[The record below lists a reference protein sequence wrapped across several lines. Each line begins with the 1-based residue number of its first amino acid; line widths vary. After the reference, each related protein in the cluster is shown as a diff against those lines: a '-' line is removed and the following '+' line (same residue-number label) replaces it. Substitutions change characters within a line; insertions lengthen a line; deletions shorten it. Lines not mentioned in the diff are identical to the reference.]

1 MSAASANPR
10 LYLYLAALAGLT
22 LSALPLPRVLDL
34 LRPDFLL
41 LVIIWFAL
49 VLPRAGGLLFAWC
62 AGLAL
67 DAFRGVVLGQ
77 NALAFVVVAYLVHRF
92 HLRVRMFPLLHQ
104 SLVVLS
110 LLWLYQFTLFW
121 IDGVT
126 GHPLTD
132 WVRWLPVITGALLW
146 PVLVGLMDRLLT
158 RS

>member
-1 MSAASANPR
+1 MNAASANPR
-10 LYLYLAALAGLT
+10 LYLYGATLTGLT
-22 LSALPLPRVLDL
+22 LSTLPLPHVLDL

-77 NALAFVVVAYLVHRF
+77 NALAFVVIAYLVHRF

>member
-1 MSAASANPR
+1 MNTESRSAR
-10 LYLYLAALAGLT
+10 LHLYGTALAGLT
-22 LSALPLPRVLDL
+22 LSAVPLPHLLDV

-41 LVIIWFAL
+41 LVVVWFAL
-49 VLPRAGGLLFAWC
+49 MLPRTGGLLFAWC

-110 LLWLYQFTLFW
+110 LLWLYQFILFW

-146 PVLVGLMDRLLT
+146 PVLAGFMGHLLS

>member
-1 MSAASANPR
+1 MNTEPAHAR
-10 LYLYLAALAGLT
+10 LYLYGTALAGLT
-22 LSALPLPRVLDL
+22 LSSVPLPHVLDL

-41 LVIIWFAL
+41 LVVVWFAL
-49 VLPRAGGLLFAWC
+49 MLPRTGGLLFAWC

-77 NALAFVVVAYLVHRF
+77 NALAFVVIAYLVHRF

-110 LLWLYQFTLFW
+110 LLWLYQFMLFW

-146 PVLVGLMDRLLT
+146 PVLAGLMGRLMS

>member
-1 MSAASANPR
+1 VNAAFANPR
-10 LYLYLAALAGLT
+10 LCLYGSALAGLT
-22 LSALPLPRVLDL
+22 LSAVPLPHVLDL

-67 DAFRGVVLGQ
+67 DAFRGVVLGK

-104 SLVVLS
+104 TLVVLS
-110 LLWLYQFTLFW
+110 LLWLYQFMLFW

-132 WVRWLPVITGALLW
+132 WVRWLPVVTGALLW
-146 PVLVGLMDRLLT
+146 PVQVGLMDRLMA

>member
-1 MSAASANPR
+1 MNAQSRNVR
-10 LYLYLAALAGLT
+10 LHLYFTALAGLT
-22 LSALPLPRVLDL
+22 LSAVPLPHVLGL

-41 LVIIWFAL
+41 LVIVWFAL
-49 VLPRAGGLLFAWC
+49 MLPRAGKLLFAWC

-77 NALAFVVVAYLVHRF
+77 NALAFVVIAYLVHRF

-110 LLWLYQFTLFW
+110 LLWLYQFMLFW

-132 WVRWLPVITGALLW
+132 WVRWLPVVTGALLW
-146 PVLVGLMDRLLT
+146 PVLAGVLDRLMT
-158 RS
+158 RA